1 MRMNKKY
8 IIRFLKERQRG
19 AYTLLVEMYSE
30 IVTSIGP
37 TISLQIIRDDLQK
50 ESEEEVLLNYS
61 SLAHAIKKYKRK
73 VKAKANVTLEAKME
87 KWEFLDAHEI
97 TEKHLAPGKFK
108 LSQVETGKSKESK
121 SKAG

>member
-1 MRMNKKY
+1 MNKKY

-37 TISLQIIRDDLQK
+37 TIALQIIRDDLQK

-108 LSQVETGKSKESK
+108 LPQVDAGKCKESK